1 MFAPRDAF
9 RFNTSEVEKEEALE
23 IAASMASWISDVSDV
38 WNDCNMSQQLEY
50 ARCFAALCKD
60 IEAHGYA
67 CYIGHHGQKLLDR
80 GKAPLV
86 FDVGLMSILKTEDAV
101 GERYALGQLDGAWE
115 TLERDRVP
123 IPPEA

>member
-38 WNDCNMSQQLEY
+38 WNDRNMSQQLEY
-50 ARCFAALCKD
+50 ARCFAAF

-80 GKAPLV
+80 GKAPLA
-86 FDVGLMSILKTEDAV
+86 FNVGLISILKTEDAV
-101 GERYALGQLDGAWE
+101 GERYALGQLDRAWE

>member
-38 WNDCNMSQQLEY
+38 WNDRNMSQQLEY

-80 GKAPLV
+80 WKAPLV

-101 GERYALGQLDGAWE
+101 GERYALVQLDGAWE